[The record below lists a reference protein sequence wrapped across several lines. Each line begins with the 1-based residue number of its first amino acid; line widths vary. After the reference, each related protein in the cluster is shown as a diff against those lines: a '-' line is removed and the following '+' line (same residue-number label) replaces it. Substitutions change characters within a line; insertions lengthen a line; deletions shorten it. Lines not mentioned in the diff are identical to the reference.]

1 MSEKSTD
8 NGIVEEKVVVTSKT
22 DCVMDVK
29 ARTVIIG
36 YCGQEALSKILYLWT
51 AKE

>member
-8 NGIVEEKVVVTSKT
+8 NGIVEEKVIVTSKT
-22 DCVMDVK
+22 NCVMDVK
-29 ARTVIIG
+29 TRTVIMG
-36 YCGQEALSKILYLWT
+36 YCEQEALSKILHLRT